1 MKRSDPAD
9 CEPDAS
15 HLDDEWE
22 EPSRLQLVSRRSILQ
37 RHCLPDL
44 RQLVTD
50 CWDVQEPH
58 SPEPLVSQCECCDGQ
73 FRADCD
79 TEGDKMPTFPAPSGG
94 EAVRRRNSTYL
105 ALACANAVSQ
115 GSMTRKV
122 RQMFESPASGAAPS
136 SGASSGQRAPRR
148 SDIAQAVQARRQAA
162 VARRSSSLNPLI
174 QESDKEPVTN
184 VICINL
190 HKFA

>member
-1 MKRSDPAD
+1 MKRSDPLD
-9 CEPDAS
+9 CEADAS
-15 HLDDEWE
+15 LLDDEWE
-22 EPSRLQLVSRRSILQ
+22 EPSGLQLVSRRSILQ

-44 RQLVTD
+44 RQLVSD
-50 CWDVQEPH
+50 CWDVPEPH

-79 TEGDKMPTFPAPSGG
+79 AETTSDKMPTFPAPSGG
-94 EAVRRRNSTYL
+94 EAARRRNSTYL

-136 SGASSGQRAPRR
+136 SGASGGQRAPRR
-148 SDIAQAVQARRQAA
+148 SDIAQAVQARRAAA

-174 QESDKEPVTN
+174 QESDKEPATN
-184 VICINL
+184 VICI
-190 HKFA
+190 KFA